1 MRANTTIITKTALKC
16 LGRRTPME
24 RAAGRFLRSDDG
36 HPSAPPADAP
46 AAADPAV
53 ETPAADPVAAPA
65 DAPAADDTIL
75 GGKSADAAAE
85 PAEGEPAAD
94 PVADAPA
101 ADLPYEGLTPPEGF
115 EALDEE
121 AMTLATPLMRGLGL
135 DAEKAQAFLHD
146 AAPIITSMITKAR
159 EADAAATKT
168 EQDALRADWASAIK
182 ADPEYGG
189 AKFDKTVSNAGVF
202 MDRFLDQE
210 GRDLLNASGLGNH
223 PSLVRAFAKAGMH
236 FAEGEIITGEPAP
249 VAKGHPLYDD
259 VFLPPEQRRG

>member
-1 MRANTTIITKTALKC
+1 MTLKKTHSRWI
-16 LGRRTPME
+16 GRRTPLE
-24 RAAGRFLRSDDG
+24 RMAGRYLRSDDG
-36 HPSAPPADAP
+36 HPSAPAADAP
-46 AAADPAV
+46 AAADPVV

-75 GGKSADAAAE
+75 GGKPADAAAE
-85 PAEGEPAAD
+85 PVEGEPAAD

-101 ADLPYEGLTPPEGF
+101 ADEPYEGLTPPEGY
-115 EALDEE
+115 EALDAE
-121 AMTLATPLMRGLGL
+121 ALTAATPLMRGLGL
-135 DAEKAQAFLHD
+135 DDEKAQAFLND

-159 EADAAATKT
+159 EADAAQTKAQ
-168 EQDALRADWASAIK
+168 QDALRAEWATAIK
-182 ADPEYGG
+182 ADPDFGG
-189 AKFDKTVSNAGVF
+189 AKFEKTVADAGVF
-202 MDRFLDQE
+202 MDRFLDQD

-259 VFLPPEQRRG
+259 VFLPPDQRRG

>member
-1 MRANTTIITKTALKC
+1 MMATETTTTNE
-16 LGRRTPME
+16 TPV
-24 RAAGRFLRSDDG
+24 
-36 HPSAPPADAP
+36 DAP
-46 AAADPAV
+46 AVD
-53 ETPAADPVAAPA
+53 TPAADPVAAPA
-65 DAPAADDTIL
+65 AEPAATDDTIL
-75 GGKSADAAAE
+75 GAAKTDAPADSDA
-85 PAEGEPAAD
+85 PAEPAAD
-94 PVADAPA
+94 PADDAPV

-135 DAEKAQAFLHD
+135 DAEKAQAFLND

-159 EADAAATKT
+159 EADAVATKT

-236 FAEGEIITGEPAP
+236 FAEGEVITGEPAP